1 NGREDMNMTAWI
13 AMGLVA
19 LLFVGPLVWR
29 TWRDHLEDRALS
41 LQADLQAAVNHAL
54 GGESLVSVRVKA
66 GAQDGP
72 GTVEIYV
79 PAGLGEHAGGSVA
92 GGAVAHAGGLRAG
105 VQAKPCVCSCSTP
118 PRRLTSASFLRCYQR
133 W

>member
-1 NGREDMNMTAWI
+1 MDMTAWI
-13 AMGLVA
+13 AMGIVA

-54 GGESLVSVRVKA
+54 GGESLVAVRVKA
-66 GAQDGP
+66 GAHDKT

-79 PAGLGEHAGGSVA
+79 PAGWEDVLEDVWPVVLSHMPAGYVLVFRPSPSA
-92 GGAVAHAGGLRAG
+92 APAPLRRA
-105 VQAKPCVCSCSTP
+105 A
-118 PRRLTSASFLRCYQR
+118 
-133 W
+133 